1 MPKESDEYANDEE
14 ERAAM
19 IEELAG
25 GVYPPPAS
33 PRASDLAS
41 HRTAPD
47 ESQLR
52 LAPLAPAPAPAQQMR
67 FRGPAASVEAEP
79 SPAAVDLAVVDDA
92 PAAHGNDGKAARKSR
107 FLGRSP
113 TRRRLAHAA
122 TWCSGASGHGELSRS
137 QLPLR

>member
-1 MPKESDEYANDEE
+1 MLKETDEYENDED

-52 LAPLAPAPAPAQQMR
+52 LAPLAPAPAPTQQMR
-67 FRGPAASVEAEP
+67 FRGPASAEAEP
-79 SPAAVDLAVVDDA
+79 SPAAADLAVDDA
-92 PAAHGNDGKAARKSR
+92 PWAHGNDGKAAHGNAPTSSSTSSSPRSR
-107 FLGRSP
+107 RTWATTSIDGR
-113 TRRRLAHAA
+113 
-122 TWCSGASGHGELSRS
+122 G
-137 QLPLR
+137 

>member
-1 MPKESDEYANDEE
+1 MLKETDEYENDED

-33 PRASDLAS
+33 PRASDVAS

-67 FRGPAASVEAEP
+67 FRGPASAEAAANAEAAA
-79 SPAAVDLAVVDDA
+79 SPAAADLPVDDA
-92 PAAHGNDGKAARKSR
+92 PWAHGNDGKAAHGNAPTSSSTSSSPRSR
-107 FLGRSP
+107 RTWATTSIDGR
-113 TRRRLAHAA
+113 
-122 TWCSGASGHGELSRS
+122 G
-137 QLPLR
+137 